1 MRPLPLHVHGSGG
14 VLQLLNCNN
23 ATQQT
28 LHHAEQRAYINHKAV
43 LRNADLWNADL
54 KNAALRNADL
64 KNGSAR
70 RPCWLLPYDA
80 RLRAS

>member
-1 MRPLPLHVHGSGG
+1 M
-14 VLQLLNCNN
+14 LQLLNCNN

-28 LHHAEQRAYINHKAV
+28 FHHAEQRAYINQKAV
-43 LRNADLWNADL
+43 LKNAVQRNADFRNADL
-54 KNAALRNADL
+54 KNADL

-70 RPCWLLPYDA
+70 RPCWLLPCDA